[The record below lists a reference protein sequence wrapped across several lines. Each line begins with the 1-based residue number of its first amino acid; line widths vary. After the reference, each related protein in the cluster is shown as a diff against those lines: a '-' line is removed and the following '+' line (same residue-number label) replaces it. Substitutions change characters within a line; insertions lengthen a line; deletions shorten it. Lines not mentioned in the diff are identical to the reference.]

1 MEVKM
6 KIVGVI
12 PARYSSSR
20 FEGKPLAD
28 ICGKPMLWWVYNQ
41 AKKVKSLDEVYVATD
56 DERIKSM
63 CLEHKMNVIM
73 TSKTHQTGTDRV
85 AEVARSIK
93 ADLYLNI
100 QGDEPLIE
108 PSTISK
114 AIEPFLNN
122 STLQVTN
129 LMTKIE
135 SPVDAINTTIPKV
148 VTNSDNIGI
157 YLSRSIIP
165 FPKGNLDYCYFKQ
178 VCVYGYK
185 PEALELFSNSN
196 RGKLEEIEDIELLRF
211 IENGIA
217 VKFIDVDSDTIAVD
231 TPKDL
236 ERVRKILLNSKDNSY

>member
-1 MEVKM
+1 
-6 KIVGVI
+6 
-12 PARYSSSR
+12 
-20 FEGKPLAD
+20 
-28 ICGKPMLWWVYNQ
+28 
-41 AKKVKSLDEVYVATD
+41 LDEVYVATD

-85 AEVARSIK
+85 AEVARNIK

-108 PSTISK
+108 PLTISK

-135 SPVDAINTTIPKV
+135 NPVDAINTTIPKV

-185 PEALELFSNSN
+185 PEALELFS
-196 RGKLEEIEDIELLRF
+196 
-211 IENGIA
+211 
-217 VKFIDVDSDTIAVD
+217 
-231 TPKDL
+231 
-236 ERVRKILLNSKDNSY
+236 